1 MFSKKKVAT
10 AVAALGLLFGGAS
23 ATSMASPAPAAAPK
37 AAPVYQIVSR
47 LNNMCLTVRADNT
60 MHGGLGVVRTL
71 ELSDIDRIKFV
82 ATLARIYQNHSDALP
97 DIALMI
103 L

>member
-1 MFSKKKVAT
+1 M
-10 AVAALGLLFGGAS
+10 
-23 ATSMASPAPAAAPK
+23 
-37 AAPVYQIVSR
+37 
-47 LNNMCLTVRADNT
+47 
-60 MHGGLGVVRTL
+60 

-103 L
+103 LDGLVQAASDLSDVTGH

>member
-1 MFSKKKVAT
+1 MTTREPTPPPGYRLVQEQELAFLWT
-10 AVAALGLLFGGAS
+10 QAAGSALLS
-23 ATSMASPAPAAAPK
+23 
-37 AAPVYQIVSR
+37 
-47 LNNMCLTVRADNT
+47 
-60 MHGGLGVVRTL
+60 LGVVRTL

-103 L
+103 LDGLVQAASDLSDVTGH